1 MDITRPTLALITG
14 RMIGAAFTFL
24 LPAVLVRVLA
34 PDDFSTY
41 RQLFLIYTSVY
52 VAAQFGM
59 WDSLY
64 YFLPRLPASG
74 GRYVANASLAIAA
87 IGLAVGAAL
96 WLAAPWIAHAFDN
109 PDVAAYLPLV
119 AVFTGLMLVAAG
131 LEIVMIT
138 RGRYVL
144 AGVTYAASDAV
155 RALALILP
163 GLIIG
168 HVGAVMAGA
177 AAFALLRVITLAGF
191 VRREFRGGLRLDGA
205 HWRRQLAYTVP
216 FGTAAIIEVSQLY
229 YHQYAVAS
237 WFDAA
242 TFAIYSVACLQLPIV
257 DLLGTSTINVMMV
270 AMAERDGDRRA
281 MLALWH
287 ATIARLTMVFLPLV
301 TLLFLVA
308 DDLITLIYTE
318 AFSASVP
325 IFRLSLVFILLFA
338 IPVDGALRVFAR
350 TRFILGMNV
359 FRLAFIAASIGWFI
373 GAFGLIGAM
382 VTPVLATALV
392 KLGALWRIRRL
403 LEVRAVDLIPW
414 RSLAA
419 NVTAVA
425 IAAVPAWLVKIE
437 LDLPQLASIAVVS
450 AVFAVACLAIL
461 GATRALQTTIGPVI
475 PHQERVG

>member
-1 MDITRPTLALITG
+1 
-14 RMIGAAFTFL
+14 
-24 LPAVLVRVLA
+24 
-34 PDDFSTY
+34 
-41 RQLFLIYTSVY
+41 
-52 VAAQFGM
+52 
-59 WDSLY
+59 
-64 YFLPRLPASG
+64 
-74 GRYVANASLAIAA
+74 
-87 IGLAVGAAL
+87 
-96 WLAAPWIAHAFDN
+96 
-109 PDVAAYLPLV
+109 
-119 AVFTGLMLVAAG
+119 
-131 LEIVMIT
+131 
-138 RGRYVL
+138 
-144 AGVTYAASDAV
+144 
-155 RALALILP
+155 
-163 GLIIG
+163 
-168 HVGAVMAGA
+168 
-177 AAFALLRVITLAGF
+177 
-191 VRREFRGGLRLDGA
+191 
-205 HWRRQLAYTVP
+205 
-216 FGTAAIIEVSQLY
+216 
-229 YHQYAVAS
+229 
-237 WFDAA
+237 
-242 TFAIYSVACLQLPIV
+242 VACLQLPIV